1 MGSKMDLA
9 NVSYFFKLS
18 LPREMKRKL
27 ASREKR
33 LLGRQRIFLFKIMK
47 KRSRR
52 EGEVL
57 NPEHRG
63 K

>member
-1 MGSKMDLA
+1 MDLA

-47 KRSRR
+47 KGAGER
-52 EGEVL
+52 E
-57 NPEHRG
+57 RF
-63 K
+63 